1 MSTEDKSLATMAA
14 GLASLILLLSA
25 ICMGCSALASVPEVR
40 TVLSAARAASLGILE
55 LIDFIESNGGSQDKA
70 DAAKEALRGKDYGA
84 ALAAGYLGVEELR
97 ARGVLVPEHIDRSL
111 YMIKGAMA
119 AQAFDDLAKA
129 MRSSLDDPAHASDDQ
144 P

>member
-1 MSTEDKSLATMAA
+1 MSRSDKEDMWLAA
-14 GLASLILLLSA
+14 LSILTA
-25 ICMGCSALASVPEVR
+25 ICISCTALTSAPEVR

-55 LIDFIESNGGSQDKA
+55 LIDFIESNGGPQDKA
-70 DAAKEALRGKDYGA
+70 DAARTALREKDYGA
-84 ALAAGYLGVEELR
+84 ALAASYLAVEHMR

-129 MRSSLDDPAHASDDQ
+129 MRSTVDD
-144 P
+144 